1 MSVDTYT
8 FDVETYRKQFPVFQ
22 APENKDLVYL
32 DNAATAQ
39 RPQSVLDAIETF
51 HKEYNSNI
59 HRSAY
64 KLAEKATAGYECARL
79 KIAQFIGAQSSNE
92 IVFTR
97 GATESINFVA
107 YGWVQK
113 HLQPGDEIAVTEL
126 EHHSNLIPW
135 QMVAKKTGATLRFI
149 PIADDGHLDYSA
161 LDAVITRDTKFV
173 AVTQA
178 SNVLGTK
185 VDVKRIIDAA
195 HKVGALVLVDG
206 CQHIPHSITDV
217 TELDV
222 DFYAFSGHKM
232 LGPMGIGILYGKSK
246 HLNDMDPILYGGSM
260 INDVGYYESTW
271 AEPPWKFE
279 AGTQNIPAVIGLG
292 AAIDFIEEIGYEA
305 IDSHTDA
312 LAEYTLQELGNIEG
326 VSIYG
331 PRKNR
336 IPVISFGLKSLHPH
350 DLATFFDSKNVAI
363 RSGHHCAKPLMN
375 RLNVPAT
382 ARASIYLYNTKND
395 IDRFIDVV
403 HQAKGYFSKWV

>member
-1 MSVDTYT
+1 MSIDTYT
-8 FDVETYRKQFPVFQ
+8 FDVEKYRKQFPVFQ

-32 DNAATAQ
+32 DNAATSQ
-39 RPQSVLDAIETF
+39 KPKSVLDAIATF

-79 KIAQFIGAQSSNE
+79 KIAQFIGAESSNE

-107 YGWVQK
+107 YGWAHK
-113 HLQPGDEIAVTEL
+113 YLKSGDEIVVSEL

-135 QMVAKKTGATLRFI
+135 QIAAQKKGATLKFI
-149 PIADDGHLDYSA
+149 PITDDGYLDISA
-161 LDAVITRDTKFV
+161 LDSVITKKTKFV
-173 AVTQA
+173 AITQA
-178 SNVLGTK
+178 SNVLGTR
-185 VDVKRIIDAA
+185 VDVKQIIEAA
-195 HKVGALVLVDG
+195 HHVGALALVDG
-206 CQHIPHSITDV
+206 CQHIPHSRADV
-217 TELDV
+217 TELDA

-232 LGPMGIGILYGKSK
+232 LGPMGIGILYAKTE
-246 HLNDMDPILYGGSM
+246 HLDAMDPILYGGSM
-260 INDVGYYESTW
+260 INDVDYYESTW

-305 IDSHTDA
+305 IECHTDA
-312 LAEYTLQELGNIEG
+312 LTDYTLQELRNIKG

-331 PRKNR
+331 PLKDR